1 MWQGGSL
8 SAETVV
14 VNIILEKTFP
24 PRDWQLREQTTAAF
38 ILKGNASVLYNS
50 LKRMCRLLEV
60 KV

>member
-14 VNIILEKTFP
+14 VIIILEKTFP
-24 PRDWQLREQTTAAF
+24 PRNWQLYEQTTAAF

-50 LKRMCRLLEV
+50 LKECAGC
-60 KV
+60 